1 METIVT
7 RMNTPELVNRSLV
20 EVIEEARKGA
30 KLSQRDLSE
39 QSGIPLTTLHSK
51 LKGYRSFTITELAA
65 IGNSLNTSLLEL
77 AIRAE
82 RKQVAA

>member
-1 METIVT
+1 MS

-51 LKGYRSFTITELAA
+51 LKGHRSFTITELAA